1 MKTLLSIAEAFGL
14 SVRGDEA
21 LEIQGVANPNEA
33 GPQDLVFLVEPKY
46 SEQIAQSKA
55 PAYVGRPQDVIEG
68 KSQLVAENPRLAMA
82 QILALFA
89 PSHPQGI
96 HPTAVISPDAVLGQE
111 VAIGAGCYVGS
122 GCKIGDRTV
131 IYPNVTLLDG
141 VQIGEDSLLYPQVVI
156 REHCQL
162 GDRVILQPGTVIGSD
177 GYGFVTI
184 KGRHIKMPQIGQ
196 VIIEDDVEIGAN
208 VAVDRAT
215 IGETRIKR
223 GTKIDNL
230 VHIAH
235 NDIIGEDVLIVSQT
249 GISGS
254 VEIGDRCI
262 LAGQVGVAGH
272 LSVGHDT
279 LLYARTG
286 VTKDIPPKS
295 MYSGFPA
302 KPHREQLRRDALPE
316 MVKRLTQRLEKLEEK
331 IST

>member
-1 MKTLLSIAEAFGL
+1 MRTLQSIAETFGF
-14 SVRGDEA
+14 SVRGDA
-21 LEIQGVANPNEA
+21 SLEILGVANPNEA
-33 GPQDLVFLVEPKY
+33 SSQDLVFLVEPKY
-46 SEQIAQSKA
+46 SEQVADSQA
-55 PAYVGRPQDVIEG
+55 LVYVGRPQDVIEG
-68 KSQLVAENPRLAMA
+68 KTQLVAENPRLAMA

-89 PSHPQGI
+89 PKHPHGI
-96 HPTAVISPDAVLGQE
+96 HPTAVIAPDAVIGKD
-111 VAIGAGCYVGS
+111 VSIGAGCYVGS
-122 GCKIGDRTV
+122 GSRIGDRTV
-131 IYPNVTLLDG
+131 LYPNVTILDDA
-141 VQIGEDSLLYPQVVI
+141 QIGEDVLLYPQVVI
-156 REHCQL
+156 REQCQL
-162 GDRVILQPGTVIGSD
+162 GNRVILQPGTVIGSD

-184 KGRHIKMPQIGQ
+184 KGQHVKMPQIGK
-196 VIIEDDVEIGAN
+196 VIIEDDVELGAN

-254 VEIGDRCI
+254 VEIGDRCV

-272 LSVGHDT
+272 LKVGHDT

-316 MVKRLTQRLEKLEEK
+316 TIKRLVQRLEKLEERL
-331 IST
+331 SQ